1 MQRNL
6 FETCTPEA
14 AGIPSGAI
22 EEFLRLLA
30 RDRTAQHD
38 LLIVRNGKLCFE
50 TYWKPF
56 TPEFRH
62 RLYSC
67 SKSIVSTAVG
77 ILIER
82 GQLSLEDRAVTFF
95 PDKAPKNVHPWLA
108 EMTIRD
114 MLRMATCYEHG
125 ASYKPTDPDWE
136 ATFFTDEVSHK
147 PGQVFSYCTT
157 ATTML
162 CMIIRRVSGQEF
174 MGVLRPVF
182 DELGISRDAFC
193 VETPCG
199 HEWGGSGVCF
209 TAREFAKFAD
219 LCTHYGRYNGR
230 QLLPESYMREA
241 TRGEIDNAIE
251 QSSPDTGTGY
261 GYQFWPMRQGFAM
274 HGMGGQFALCLPEK
288 NLTMITNG
296 YDELMGR
303 CKDDVFT
310 LFWDV
315 LYPALSDSPLS
326 EDEAAQTSLA
336 RLCGTLELPCPEGER
351 HSETERA
358 IAGRRYKMSS
368 NPLGMRWMRFEFEE
382 NEGVWHYEN
391 ATGEHA
397 LRFGLGRQCAD
408 VFPETHYYGRRIGTP
423 ANRPYQAYNSAA
435 WTMPDSLLLYCHIAD
450 IHLANLRVAFTFDGD
465 TVTLYARKHAEFF
478 MNEYTGFASGQ
489 WEE

>member
-30 RDRTAQHD
+30 RDRTAQND
-38 LLIVRNGKLCFE
+38 LLIVRNGKHSFE
-50 TYWKPF
+50 TYSKPF

-230 QLLPESYMREA
+230 QLLP
-241 TRGEIDNAIE
+241 
-251 QSSPDTGTGY
+251 
-261 GYQFWPMRQGFAM
+261 
-274 HGMGGQFALCLPEK
+274 
-288 NLTMITNG
+288 
-296 YDELMGR
+296 
-303 CKDDVFT
+303 
-310 LFWDV
+310 
-315 LYPALSDSPLS
+315 DS
-326 EDEAAQTSLA
+326 
-336 RLCGTLELPCPEGER
+336 
-351 HSETERA
+351 
-358 IAGRRYKMSS
+358 
-368 NPLGMRWMRFEFEE
+368 
-382 NEGVWHYEN
+382 
-391 ATGEHA
+391 
-397 LRFGLGRQCAD
+397 
-408 VFPETHYYGRRIGTP
+408 
-423 ANRPYQAYNSAA
+423 
-435 WTMPDSLLLYCHIAD
+435 
-450 IHLANLRVAFTFDGD
+450 
-465 TVTLYARKHAEFF
+465 
-478 MNEYTGFASGQ
+478 
-489 WEE
+489 